1 MQKIMIVDDSPS
13 MRRLLSS
20 FLEQSGYEV
29 AQAVDG
35 VDALEV
41 VDNDTFDL
49 IITDIN
55 MPNMDGLTLVTEL
68 RKLDATRHIPIL
80 VLTTEM
86 DMTKKQ
92 TAKESGATG
101 WLNKPFDEERM
112 LSAINRV
119 LDGPLSLDLR
129 FKNPRQTLG
138 LPSQVNCF
146 SAGHVD
152 EAALGSLRLADVLDG
167 NRVNLGR
174 ASVLLL

>member
-1 MQKIMIVDDSPS
+1 MIVDDSPS

-68 RKLDATRHIPIL
+68 RKLDATRHTPIL

-119 LDGPLSLDLR
+119 LD
-129 FKNPRQTLG
+129 
-138 LPSQVNCF
+138 
-146 SAGHVD
+146 
-152 EAALGSLRLADVLDG
+152 
-167 NRVNLGR
+167 
-174 ASVLLL
+174 